1 MRDGANTSCRPSDG
15 HPLPEVQWSR
25 VDDIP
30 VVIQKSRDAQKD
42 WRMLTVKQRGKAV
55 VALAKHI
62 LDRREEILTI
72 LCDEMGRGRA
82 DSLLSELTV
91 VMNYAKGTVGVA
103 KEATK
108 SRKVKLSPIE
118 FPGKKAVVEAVPR
131 GVVGIIAPW
140 NYPLMQCYHDFHAL
154 MAGTKVENP
163 LRYA

>member
-1 MRDGANTSCRPSDG
+1 MRDGANTTCRPSDG

-30 VVIQKSRDAQKD
+30 LVIKRPAMPKKIGACSRI
-42 WRMLTVKQRGKAV
+42 KQRGKAV

-72 LCDEMGRGRA
+72 MCDEMGRGRA

-103 KEATK
+103 KEATQ

-131 GVVGIIAPW
+131 GVVGLLRRGII
-140 NYPLMQCYHDFHAL
+140 H
-154 MAGTKVENP
+154 
-163 LRYA
+163 

>member
-1 MRDGANTSCRPSDG
+1 MP
-15 HPLPEVQWSR
+15 
-25 VDDIP
+25 
-30 VVIQKSRDAQKD
+30 KD

-72 LCDEMGRGRA
+72 MCDEMGPGRA

-103 KEATK
+103 KEATQ

-118 FPGKKAVVEAVPR
+118 FPGKKAVVEAMPR
-131 GVVGIIAPW
+131 GVVGIISPW
-140 NYPLMQCYHDFHAL
+140 NYPLMQCYRPIFHAL
-154 MAGTKVENP
+154 MAGNGVVLKPSEYTPRTGAWLVEQCNAVLP
-163 LRYA
+163 KGIGWRTVAI

>member
-1 MRDGANTSCRPSDG
+1 MRDGANTTCRPSDG

-72 LCDEMGRGRA
+72 MCDEMGRGRA

-118 FPGKKAVVEAVPR
+118 FPERKLWSRPCLEALLGLLR
-131 GVVGIIAPW
+131 RGII
-140 NYPLMQCYHDFHAL
+140 H
-154 MAGTKVENP
+154 
-163 LRYA
+163 